1 MFNCPECGG
10 SLVFDIK
17 SQQLKCLHC
26 SSEIPVEEYHTA
38 NHADE
43 DSDSFGATVYR
54 CPNCSAEII
63 APDEASTGFCSYCG
77 YEAVLKGRMSREQRP
92 RYIIPFQL
100 SKEDCRKKFKGRTY
114 LPYLPAQFKN
124 EEFLEKFRGI
134 YIPYWMYEVGYNDPI
149 VLNAE
154 KEYRKGNYR
163 YTEKYDVSVDLKG
176 KTYGIPYDASKGF
189 DDRVADELAPFK
201 KEDLKDFR
209 EEYLA
214 GFYADR
220 PTVRPHVYSADAEDL
235 AAERLLDQVD
245 DMLDHDMNLS
255 RSEEAMKKRIS
266 AEAIRSDTALFP
278 VWFLTWK
285 DHDRVAYAI
294 MNGQTG
300 KLSFDVPVDVRKVLI
315 GSLLTA
321 VLVYFGLDRYVA
333 VTAITA
339 LFFVTLCT
347 PIVANMIRAEAEKV
361 FVRENHLLDK
371 GYGTIDTRK
380 KRLVSESA
388 GLSAAVFIA
397 MVAAWFFWFDG
408 ARVVG
413 TLILLGADVVLA
425 YRTTR
430 YAASISQKLQFIL
443 PAIFTALIP
452 IMAGAIYWIDPAGD
466 LNYYAV
472 IIIALLVM
480 MYSCLSL
487 ILNYNLSAT
496 RPIPNFTERKG
507 GDDSE
512 KDY

>member
-10 SLVFDIK
+10 SLVFDIQ

-43 DSDSFGATVYR
+43 DSDSFGAAVYR

-100 SKEDCRKKFKGRTY
+100 SKEDCRTKFRWKTHV
-114 LPYLPAQFKN
+114 PYLPKEFRN

-149 VLNAE
+149 ILNAE
-154 KEYRKGNYR
+154 KQYRKGNYQ

-220 PTVRPHVYSADAEDL
+220 PTVRPEIYSPEAEDL
-235 AAERLLDQVD
+235 AADRILDQVD
-245 DMLDHDMNLS
+245 DMLEYNMSLS
-255 RSEEAMKKRIS
+255 RTEEAMKKRIN
-266 AEAIRSDTALFP
+266 AEAVNSDTALFP
-278 VWFLTWK
+278 VWFLTWR
-285 DHDRVAYAI
+285 DHNRVAYSI

-300 KLSFDVPVDVRKVLI
+300 KLSFDVPVDVKKVLI

-321 VLVYFGLDRYVA
+321 FLVYFGLDKYIA

-339 LFFVTLCT
+339 LFFVSLCT
-347 PIVANMIRAEAEKV
+347 PIIANMIRAEAEKV
-361 FVRENHLLDK
+361 FIRENHLHDK
-371 GYGTIDTRK
+371 GYGVIDGK
-380 KRLVSESA
+380 KA
-388 GLSAAVFIA
+388 GLVQASAAHGIGVFIA
-397 MVAAWFFWFDG
+397 IAAAAFVWVG
-408 ARVVG
+408 EARVSSMI
-413 TLILLGADVVLA
+413 ILLLADLYMA
-425 YRTTR
+425 YWTIR
-430 YAASISQKLQFIL
+430 YSASISRKAQFIL
-443 PAIFTALIP
+443 PALFTALIP
-452 IMAGAIYWIDPAGD
+452 VMAAVIYWIDPVSD

-472 IIIALLVM
+472 IILALIVM
-480 MYSCLSL
+480 LYSCVSL